1 MRRRLTTVL
10 LATAVA
16 SVLSAGLTQAGAAT
30 DPEKNP
36 PGQTVTEDANLPHKT
51 TLYLYF
57 EQRPDGS
64 VVPAAYPTGC
74 GLTVTISRWGNWIDN
89 DTYTGCN
96 FAVASIQHNL
106 KIQRSRW
113 YGWETMREQTFTP
126 GFNTSSHFDFLNYD
140 CTATGI
146 HDFRVIG
153 SGQVIPYG
161 GSVATAAAY
170 DRIDN
175 QNCG

>member
-1 MRRRLTTVL
+1 MVRR
-10 LATAVA
+10 LATALLAAMCVLALAGSWAPA
-16 SVLSAGLTQAGAAT
+16 SAAESVPASRTESTDTSAPSYKKAI
-30 DPEKNP
+30 
-36 PGQTVTEDANLPHKT
+36 
-51 TLYLYF
+51 YLHF
-57 EQRPDGS
+57 KQNKDGS
-64 VVPAAYPTGC
+64 VSLAAYPTGC
-74 GLTVTISRWGNWIDN
+74 GLTVHISRVGNWIDN
-89 DTYTGCN
+89 DTFTGCN

-113 YGWETMREQTFTP
+113 YGWETMREVVFTP
-126 GFNTSSHFDFLNYD
+126 GFNTSNKVDFLNYN
-140 CTATGI
+140 CTGTEI

-170 DRIDN
+170 DRLDN